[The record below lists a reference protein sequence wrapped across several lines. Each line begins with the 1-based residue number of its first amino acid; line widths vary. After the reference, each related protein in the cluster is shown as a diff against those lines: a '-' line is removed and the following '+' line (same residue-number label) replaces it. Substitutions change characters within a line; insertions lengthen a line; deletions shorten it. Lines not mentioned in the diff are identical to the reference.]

1 MKNVSVIAFYSFFR
15 IDDLAQMEKKVQI
28 FFQPIDIKGTVLI
41 GPEGLNGTIA
51 VPYIE
56 EKNTIE
62 FLKNLGVDSKNIK
75 VSKFDG
81 KRVFNRFKTKIK
93 KEIVT
98 SDFDLSIEEIEQGQ
112 FIDPERWDD
121 FIKQEDVEIIDTRND
136 YEFKVGHFQNATNP
150 DIKTFREFK
159 KYIEDRKS
167 ELQNKKVAI
176 YCTGGIR
183 CEKAGP
189 LMQKYGIDTYQLKG
203 GILKYFEETPASKW
217 DGECFVF
224 DNRVSLK
231 HGLNQGTYSIC
242 SGCRKPISR
251 RDTKSNKYELGVSCP
266 KCHDILTS
274 SQKKRFRM
282 RQSQI
287 NLAKNSGKRHIFQ
300 KQF

>member
-15 IDDLAQMEKKVQI
+15 IDDLTQMEKQVQN

-51 VPYIE
+51 VPFIE
-56 EKNTIE
+56 EKNIIK
-62 FLKNLGVDSKNIK
+62 FLKSLGVSSQNIK

-112 FIDPERWDD
+112 FIDPEQWDD
-121 FIKQEDVEIIDTRND
+121 FINQEDVEIIDTRND
-136 YEFKVGHFQNATNP
+136 YEFKVGHFQNAINP

-159 KYIEDRKS
+159 KYIEERKD

-203 GILKYFEETPASKW
+203 GILKYFEDTPASQW
-217 DGECFVF
+217 NGECFVF
-224 DNRVSLK
+224 DYRVSVNKQLQP
-231 HGLNQGTYSIC
+231 GSNELC
-242 SGCRKPISR
+242 FGCNMPLAPEEK
-251 RDTKSNKYELGVSCP
+251 KSPHYEEGFTCP
-266 KCHDILTS
+266 LCYDQLTE
-274 SQKKRFRM
+274 KKRR
-282 RQSQI
+282 S
-287 NLAKNSGKRHIFQ
+287 LTDKRDHWKRIL
-300 KQF
+300 

>member
-15 IDDLAQMEKKVQI
+15 IDDRTQMETQVQN
-28 FFQPIDIKGTVLI
+28 FFQPLDIKGTVLI

-51 VPYIE
+51 VSYIE

-62 FLKNLGVDSKNIK
+62 FLKNLGVDSQNIK

-112 FIDPERWDD
+112 FIDPEQWDN

-159 KYIEDRKS
+159 KYIEERKE

-203 GILKYFEETPASKW
+203 GILKYFEDTPASQW
-217 DGECFVF
+217 IGECFVF
-224 DNRVSLK
+224 DYRVSVDKQLQP
-231 HGLNQGTYSIC
+231 GSNELC
-242 SGCRKPISR
+242 FGCNMPI
-251 RDTKSNKYELGVSCP
+251 TPEEKKSPHYEEGFTCP
-266 KCHDILTS
+266 YCYDQLTE
-274 SQKKRFRM
+274 KKRR
-282 RQSQI
+282 S
-287 NLAKNSGKRHIFQ
+287 LTDKRDHWKRIL
-300 KQF
+300 